1 MTLVYKFLGAST
13 TQLFQIKIKFYPYL
27 TQTKQYLSNFHT
39 FATMTRK
46 LILSS
51 PLLEITISRLCQ
63 ELIENQINDVETVI
77 LGLQPRGIFFAERIA
92 KELSKH
98 LEKAPS
104 VGKID
109 ATFFRDDYR
118 RRETVSPNSTDVPF
132 LIENKRVI
140 LVDDV
145 LATGRMVR
153 AALDA
158 MNSFGR
164 PAKVELCVLI
174 DRIYNRDLPINADY
188 VGKSV
193 NTLPTEKVLVEWTEQ
208 GHEADRIWL
217 IPQPE

>member
-1 MTLVYKFLGAST
+1 
-13 TQLFQIKIKFYPYL
+13 
-27 TQTKQYLSNFHT
+27 
-39 FATMTRK
+39 MTRK

-77 LGLQPRGIFFAERIA
+77 LGLQPRGIFFAERVA

-188 VGKSV
+188 VGMSV

>member
-1 MTLVYKFLGAST
+1 
-13 TQLFQIKIKFYPYL
+13 
-27 TQTKQYLSNFHT
+27 
-39 FATMTRK
+39 MTRK

-63 ELIENQINDVETVI
+63 ELIENQINGVETVI

-158 MNSFGR
+158 MTSFGR

-188 VGKSV
+188 VGMSV

-217 IPQPE
+217 IPQQS

>member
-1 MTLVYKFLGAST
+1 
-13 TQLFQIKIKFYPYL
+13 
-27 TQTKQYLSNFHT
+27 
-39 FATMTRK
+39 MTRK

-63 ELIENQINDVETVI
+63 ELIENQIKDVETVI
-77 LGLQPRGIFFAERIA
+77 LGLQPRGIYFAERIA

-145 LATGRMVR
+145 LATGGTAEAACR
-153 AALDA
+153 AFDGSEISGRQVIDCLLEA
-158 MNSFGR
+158 SFM
-164 PAKVELCVLI
+164 E
-174 DRIYNRDLPINADY
+174 
-188 VGKSV
+188 
-193 NTLPTEKVLVEWTEQ
+193 
-208 GHEADRIWL
+208 
-217 IPQPE
+217 

>member
-1 MTLVYKFLGAST
+1 
-13 TQLFQIKIKFYPYL
+13 
-27 TQTKQYLSNFHT
+27 
-39 FATMTRK
+39 MTRK

-63 ELIENQINDVETVI
+63 ELIENEIKEVETVI
-77 LGLQPRGIFFAERIA
+77 LGLQPRGIYFAERIA
-92 KELSKH
+92 KELGKQ
-98 LEKAPS
+98 LNKTFQ
-104 VGKID
+104 VGKLD

-118 RRETVSPNSTDVPF
+118 RRDTIAPNSTDISF

-164 PAKVELCVLI
+164 PTKVELCVLI

-188 VGKSV
+188 VGKAV
-193 NTLPTEKVLVEWTEQ
+193 NTLPTEKVLVEWQEQ
-208 GHEADRIWL
+208 GHEADKIWL
-217 IPQPE
+217 ITQ

>member
-1 MTLVYKFLGAST
+1 
-13 TQLFQIKIKFYPYL
+13 
-27 TQTKQYLSNFHT
+27 
-39 FATMTRK
+39 MTRK

-63 ELIENQINDVETVI
+63 ELIENQIKDTETVI
-77 LGLQPRGIFFAERIA
+77 LGLQPRGIYFAERIA
-92 KELSKH
+92 AELGKQLNTSF
-98 LEKAPS
+98 P
-104 VGKID
+104 VGRLD

-118 RRETVSPNSTDVPF
+118 RRDTIAPNSTDISF

-193 NTLPTEKVLVEWTEQ
+193 NTLPTEKVLVEWKEQ
-208 GHEADRIWL
+208 GNEADKIWL
-217 IPQPE
+217 ITQ

>member
-1 MTLVYKFLGAST
+1 
-13 TQLFQIKIKFYPYL
+13 
-27 TQTKQYLSNFHT
+27 
-39 FATMTRK
+39 MTRK

-63 ELIENQINDVETVI
+63 ELIENQIKDTETVI
-77 LGLQPRGIFFAERIA
+77 LGLQPRGIYFAERIA
-92 KELSKH
+92 AELGKQLNTSF
-98 LEKAPS
+98 P
-104 VGKID
+104 VGRLD

-118 RRETVSPNSTDVPF
+118 RRDTIAPNSTDISF

-193 NTLPTEKVLVEWTEQ
+193 NTLPTEKVLVEWKEQ
-208 GHEADRIWL
+208 EHDADKIWL
-217 IPQPE
+217 ITQ

>member
-1 MTLVYKFLGAST
+1 
-13 TQLFQIKIKFYPYL
+13 
-27 TQTKQYLSNFHT
+27 
-39 FATMTRK
+39 
-46 LILSS
+46 
-51 PLLEITISRLCQ
+51 LCQ
-63 ELIENQINDVETVI
+63 ELIENQIKDVETVI
-77 LGLQPRGIFFAERIA
+77 LGLQPRGIFFAERIE
-92 KELSKH
+92 KELRKH

-158 MNSFGR
+158 MTSFGR

>member
-1 MTLVYKFLGAST
+1 
-13 TQLFQIKIKFYPYL
+13 
-27 TQTKQYLSNFHT
+27 
-39 FATMTRK
+39 MTRK

-63 ELIENQINDVETVI
+63 ELIENEIKEVETVI
-77 LGLQPRGIFFAERIA
+77 LGLQPRGIYFAERIA
-92 KELSKH
+92 KELGKQ
-98 LEKAPS
+98 LNKTFQ
-104 VGKID
+104 VGKLD

-118 RRETVSPNSTDVPF
+118 RRDTIAPNSTDISF

-188 VGKSV
+188 VGKAV
-193 NTLPTEKVLVEWTEQ
+193 NTLPTEKVLVEWQEQ
-208 GHEADRIWL
+208 GHEADKIWL
-217 IPQPE
+217 ITQ

>member
-1 MTLVYKFLGAST
+1 MT
-13 TQLFQIKIKFYPYL
+13 
-27 TQTKQYLSNFHT
+27 H
-39 FATMTRK
+39 K

-63 ELIENQINDVETVI
+63 ELIENQIEGIETVI
-77 LGLQPRGIFFAERIA
+77 LGLQPRGIYFAERIA

-98 LEKAPS
+98 LTEAPQI
-104 VGKID
+104 GQLD
-109 ATFFRDDYR
+109 ATFYRDDFR
-118 RRETVSPNSTDVPF
+118 RRDPVSPNSTHIPF
-132 LIENKRVI
+132 IIENKRVI

-158 MNSFGR
+158 MTAFGR

-188 VGKSV
+188 IGKSV
-193 NTLPTEKVLVEWTEQ
+193 NTLSTEKVLVEWTEQ
-208 GHEADRIWL
+208 GHDADKIWL
-217 IPQPE
+217 ITHP

>member
-1 MTLVYKFLGAST
+1 
-13 TQLFQIKIKFYPYL
+13 
-27 TQTKQYLSNFHT
+27 
-39 FATMTRK
+39 MTRK

-63 ELIENQINDVETVI
+63 ELIENQIKDTETVI
-77 LGLQPRGIFFAERIA
+77 LGLQPRGIYFAERIA
-92 KELSKH
+92 AELGKQ
-98 LEKAPS
+98 LNTAFP
-104 VGKID
+104 VGRLD

-118 RRETVSPNSTDVPF
+118 RRDTIAPNSTDISF

-193 NTLPTEKVLVEWTEQ
+193 NTLPTEKVLVEWNEQ
-208 GHEADRIWL
+208 GHEADKIWL
-217 IPQPE
+217 ITQ

>member
-1 MTLVYKFLGAST
+1 
-13 TQLFQIKIKFYPYL
+13 
-27 TQTKQYLSNFHT
+27 
-39 FATMTRK
+39 MTRK

-98 LEKAPS
+98 LDIAPS

>member
-1 MTLVYKFLGAST
+1 
-13 TQLFQIKIKFYPYL
+13 
-27 TQTKQYLSNFHT
+27 
-39 FATMTRK
+39 MTRK

-63 ELIENQINDVETVI
+63 ELIENQIKDVETVI
-77 LGLQPRGIFFAERIA
+77 LGLQPRGIYFAERIA
-92 KELSKH
+92 KELGKQ
-98 LEKAPS
+98 LNKTFQ
-104 VGKID
+104 VGKLD

-118 RRETVSPNSTDVPF
+118 RRDTIAPNSTDISF

-164 PAKVELCVLI
+164 PTKVELCVLI

-188 VGKSV
+188 VGKAV
-193 NTLPTEKVLVEWTEQ
+193 NTLPTEKVLVEWQEQ
-208 GHEADRIWL
+208 GHEADKIWL
-217 IPQPE
+217 ITQ

>member
-1 MTLVYKFLGAST
+1 
-13 TQLFQIKIKFYPYL
+13 
-27 TQTKQYLSNFHT
+27 
-39 FATMTRK
+39 MTRK

-188 VGKSV
+188 VGMSV

-217 IPQPE
+217 IPQQSWFNIC

>member
-1 MTLVYKFLGAST
+1 
-13 TQLFQIKIKFYPYL
+13 
-27 TQTKQYLSNFHT
+27 
-39 FATMTRK
+39 
-46 LILSS
+46 
-51 PLLEITISRLCQ
+51 LCQ
-63 ELIENQINDVETVI
+63 ELIENQIKDIETVI

-92 KELSKH
+92 KDLSKH
-98 LEKAPS
+98 LDKAPS

-145 LATGRMVR
+145 LATGRKVR

-188 VGKSV
+188 VGMSV

-217 IPQPE
+217 IPQQS

>member
-1 MTLVYKFLGAST
+1 
-13 TQLFQIKIKFYPYL
+13 
-27 TQTKQYLSNFHT
+27 
-39 FATMTRK
+39 MTRK

-188 VGKSV
+188 VGMSV

-217 IPQPE
+217 IPQQS